1 MSLPYY
7 LPIRGAF
14 VIVGKEPD
22 ADSVRFI
29 ADDADLYQYLKRAY
43 SIKPSRGPS
52 GDGSVQLR
60 FEAVDAP
67 EVHYGQAEQPL
78 GTEARDLLLSWMGFG
93 DVEFGRPIQPN
104 RVTGAEPAAGIAGA
118 ILSKGADSHGRPISY
133 VVLDEDA
140 GGLQDGEP
148 TRVDEELLAKTLNL
162 RLLDEGMAYY
172 TVYTST
178 PVIHWRYL
186 RGLAAKAREADR
198 GIWTADTTASF
209 TLDDQDSIGPEGQL
223 ILPKLFRRCTDYLKA
238 VEAGFLG
245 NLEDWM
251 LDISSTPSRNENDR
265 VLINGSIEVNLTD
278 LIEQRNSQIAF
289 QADPL
294 DVVFVEK

>member
-1 MSLPYY
+1 M
-7 LPIRGAF
+7 
-14 VIVGKEPD
+14 
-22 ADSVRFI
+22 
-29 ADDADLYQYLKRAY
+29 
-43 SIKPSRGPS
+43 
-52 GDGSVQLR
+52 
-60 FEAVDAP
+60 
-67 EVHYGQAEQPL
+67 
-78 GTEARDLLLSWMGFG
+78 
-93 DVEFGRPIQPN
+93 
-104 RVTGAEPAAGIAGA
+104 
-118 ILSKGADSHGRPISY
+118 
-133 VVLDEDA
+133 LDEDA
-140 GGLQDGEP
+140 SDLRDGEP
-148 TRVDEELLAKTLNL
+148 TRVDEELLAKTLNF
-162 RLLDEGMAYY
+162 RLLDRGMAYY

-178 PVIHWRYL
+178 PVIHRRYL
-186 RGLAAKAREADR
+186 RGVAEEAREADR
-198 GIWTADTTASF
+198 GIWAADTTASF
-209 TLDDQDSIGPEGQL
+209 MLDDQGSIGPDGQL